1 MKCMVLEEFNA
12 PLVPRERDIPV
23 PGAGDVLLKVGAC
36 GMCRTDLKVWSGM
49 HPAVKKLPRV
59 LGHEV
64 AGEVVEV
71 GKSCDRQLVG
81 KHAVVYFYLSC
92 GECGF
97 CRSGRE
103 MFCTHLKGQ
112 IGFSLDGGYAEYVTV
127 PASSL
132 FLIPAD
138 IPFEEAAIITDAIA
152 TPYRALTSKVR
163 IQPEQTLAV
172 IGAGGLGLHAIQIA
186 RAFGARVTAVDISE
200 KALSKAK
207 EVGAEKTFQ
216 ITNDAPTNDI
226 LELSGG
232 GGFDAVMDFVGKPAI
247 QQLGLTILKV
257 AGKFVA
263 VGYNLVDPFQVH
275 SLLLVSRELE
285 IYGSRACG
293 RKDLKETI
301 DLVSSGKVKPVV
313 VESYPLAD
321 ANVALRKLDQGDLVG
336 RSVLVPGKESCGK

>member
-12 PLVPRERDIPV
+12 PLVPRERDIPA
-23 PGAGDVLLKVGAC
+23 PGPDDVLLKVGAC
-36 GMCRTDLKVWSGM
+36 GMCQTDLKIWSGT
-49 HPAVKKLPRV
+49 HPAIKGLPRV

-71 GKSCDRQLVG
+71 GKSADKQLIG

-92 GECGF
+92 GECAF
-97 CRSGRE
+97 CRSGRD

-112 IGFSLDGGYAEYVTV
+112 VGFSLDGGYAEYVRV

-138 IPFEEAAIITDAIA
+138 IPFKEAAIITDAIA
-152 TPYRALTSKVR
+152 TPYRALTAKVK
-163 IQPEQTLAV
+163 IQPGQTLAV
-172 IGAGGLGLHAIQIA
+172 LGAGGLGLHAIQIA

-200 KALSKAK
+200 RALSKAR

-216 ITNDAPTNDI
+216 ITKDDPAQGI

-232 GGFDAVMDFVGKPAI
+232 DGFDAVMDFVGKPAI
-247 QQLGLTILKV
+247 QQLGLRLLKV

-263 VGYNLVDPFQVH
+263 VGYNLVDPFQIH

-285 IYGSRACG
+285 VYGSRAAG

-313 VESYPLAD
+313 VESHPLAD
-321 ANVALRKLDQGDLVG
+321 ANVALRKLVQGDLVG
-336 RSVLVPGKESCGK
+336 RSVLVP

>member
-12 PLVPRERDIPV
+12 PLVPREHDIPV
-23 PGAGDVLLKVGAC
+23 PGADDVLLKVGAC
-36 GMCRTDLKVWSGM
+36 GLCRTDLKVWSGI
-49 HPAVKKLPRV
+49 HPAVKQLPRI

-71 GKSCDRQLVG
+71 GTSADKQLIG
-81 KHAVVYFYLSC
+81 KRAAVYYYLSC

-112 IGFSLDGGYAEYVTV
+112 IGFSLDGGYAEYIKV

-138 IPFEEAAIITDAIA
+138 VPFEEAAVITDAIA

-163 IQPEQTLAV
+163 IQPGQTLAV
-172 IGAGGLGLHAIQIA
+172 VGAGGLGLHAIQIA
-186 RAFGARVTAVDISE
+186 KAFGARVTAVDISE

-207 EVGAEKTFQ
+207 EIGAEKTFQ
-216 ITNDAPTNDI
+216 ITKEDPVKDI

-232 GGFDAVMDFVGKPAI
+232 DGFDAVMDFVGKPAI
-247 QQLGLTILKV
+247 QELGLKLLKV

-313 VESYPLAD
+313 VESYPLGD

-336 RSVLVPGKESCGK
+336 RSVLVP

>member
-1 MKCMVLEEFNA
+1 MKCMVLEEFNG

-23 PGAGDVLLKVGAC
+23 PGAEDVLLKVGAC
-36 GMCRTDLKVWSGM
+36 GMCRTDLKVWSGI

-71 GKSCDRQLVG
+71 GKSCDRQLIG
-81 KHAVVYFYLSC
+81 KRAVVYFYLSC
-92 GECGF
+92 GECVF
-97 CRSGRE
+97 CKSGRD

-112 IGFSLDGGYAEYVTV
+112 VGFSVDGGYAEYVKV

-138 IPFEEAAIITDAIA
+138 IPFKEAAIITDAIA
-152 TPYRALTSKVR
+152 TPYRALTAKVR
-163 IQPEQTLAV
+163 IQPGDTLAV
-172 IGAGGLGLHAIQIA
+172 LGAGGLGLHAIQIA

-207 EVGAEKTFQ
+207 DVGAEKTFQ
-216 ITNDAPTNDI
+216 ITNDASTKDI

-232 GGFDAVMDFVGKPAI
+232 DGFDVVMDFVGKPAI
-247 QQLGLTILKV
+247 QGLGLTLLKV

-285 IYGSRACG
+285 VYGSRSCG

-301 DLVSSGKVKPVV
+301 ELVSSGKVKPVV

-336 RSVLVPGKESCGK
+336 RSVLVP